1 MGRQR
6 GEPLRQSSQPLVQ
19 PPAPV
24 NPHLAKTF
32 YVSWLLSGQA
42 LYFVV
47 LLGQKYWVLN
57 VCVLQAVFSSRLWWP
72 GLSLGALRGGLA
84 LNFAVGGVDR
94 SGLGRGIQMCEERLI
109 NVRLALCEA

>member
-6 GEPLRQSSQPLVQ
+6 GEPLRPSSQPLVQ
-19 PPAPV
+19 LPAPV
-24 NPHLAKTF
+24 NPHLAKPF

-72 GLSLGALRGGLA
+72 GLSLGTLREGSA
-84 LNFAVGGVDR
+84 LNFAVGGVGQVR
-94 SGLGRGIQMCEERLI
+94 VGERLPD
-109 NVRLALCEA
+109 V